1 MKVTKT
7 KDGKYKIIK
16 KWSISGCEN
25 SIIVTKE
32 EIADL
37 VDLLID
43 IQNKKDYNKK
53 TAPIA
58 FGIGDH
64 PDFKY
69 ED

>member
-1 MKVTKT
+1 MKVIKT

-16 KWSISGCEN
+16 KWSTSGCE
-25 SIIVTKE
+25 SAIIVTKE

-37 VDLLID
+37 VDLLVD
-43 IQNKKDYNKK
+43 IQNKQPYNKK

>member
-1 MKVTKT
+1 MEVTET

-25 SIIVTKE
+25 TIIVTKE

-43 IQNKKDYNKK
+43 IQNKNVYNKK